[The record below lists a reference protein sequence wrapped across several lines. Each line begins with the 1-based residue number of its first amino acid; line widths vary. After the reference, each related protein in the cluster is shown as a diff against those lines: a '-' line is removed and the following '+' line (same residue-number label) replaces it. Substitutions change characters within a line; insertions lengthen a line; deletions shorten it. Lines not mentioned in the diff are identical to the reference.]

1 MKKISLVVPMLC
13 ALSLLVSVQP
23 GIAQSAKESW
33 QPFVFEKENFKV
45 TLPVK
50 PMESSE
56 TVETEIGRVPIRMF
70 FSFAKPSHFTIM
82 VADYPIIFDTPESAK
97 ETITRGI
104 EAMVSRMQLNSRTQ
118 QEVQGGKYSWQEVR
132 ANVPGAVMSVRGL
145 VVQNR
150 MYLLMTM
157 VEGQSLKSPSPA
169 AISRFF
175 DSFEFVKSPE
185 SISSTLPKVS
195 QIESPDTGSSEPP
208 PSFYE
213 QPVSWREFS
222 QPDFGFV
229 VRLPSEPF
237 KQTIKINPNDSRL
250 DLHLWMAKGEGVLI
264 YQAAFQQLLAA
275 PNDQTKIKVL
285 LDSFRD
291 GIASGV
297 GAKVTTEK
305 QITLDSFPGRE
316 FKMQAEAL
324 RATTRIYLA
333 GSRVYMLTV
342 LNAVGEV
349 GPKVTEEYFASFKVA
364 AMVNSIAPA
373 SGALVEKT
381 DWKEVVEPALG
392 FKLMMPNMPQREVRP
407 VYDLTVTTLTAM
419 GDGVMCSIA
428 HLFIPGPAP
437 SKSETAQFF
446 KNLSGGLV
454 RAMNAEIT
462 SEKETTLDGYPGRE
476 YRLKKGTATG
486 SGRAYLV
493 NGHGY
498 LLIALPTL
506 SDGNERGI
514 SKFLESFRLTKIVND
529 DPPPPPPPPPPP
541 MSQGGA
547 EPKPKKINV
556 SGGVLQE
563 AAINKAQPG
572 YPPEAK
578 KARVQGDVQVQ
589 VLISE
594 QGKVVEATIISGPEE
609 LRQVSLDAAR
619 QWEFKPTELSGVPVK
634 VQGVLTFR
642 FRLQ

>member
-1 MKKISLVVPMLC
+1 
-13 ALSLLVSVQP
+13 
-23 GIAQSAKESW
+23 
-33 QPFVFEKENFKV
+33 
-45 TLPVK
+45 
-50 PMESSE
+50 
-56 TVETEIGRVPIRMF
+56 
-70 FSFAKPSHFTIM
+70 
-82 VADYPIIFDTPESAK
+82 
-97 ETITRGI
+97 
-104 EAMVSRMQLNSRTQ
+104 
-118 QEVQGGKYSWQEVR
+118 
-132 ANVPGAVMSVRGL
+132 
-145 VVQNR
+145 
-150 MYLLMTM
+150 
-157 VEGQSLKSPSPA
+157 LKSPSPA

-195 QIESPDTGSSEPP
+195 QIESPDTDSDEPP

-407 VYDLTVTTLTAM
+407 VYDLTVTTLTVM
-419 GDGVMCSIA
+419 GDGVMFDCS
-428 HLFIPGPAP
+428 FIYPRPGSVKKRDGAIFQKP
-437 SKSETAQFF
+437 
-446 KNLSGGLV
+446 V
-454 RAMNAEIT
+454 RWLGQ
-462 SEKETTLDGYPGRE
+462 S
-476 YRLKKGTATG
+476 
-486 SGRAYLV
+486 
-493 NGHGY
+493 
-498 LLIALPTL
+498 
-506 SDGNERGI
+506 NERGNYFG
-514 SKFLESFRLTKIVND
+514 KGNHARRL
-529 DPPPPPPPPPPP
+529 
-541 MSQGGA
+541 SR
-547 EPKPKKINV
+547 
-556 SGGVLQE
+556 
-563 AAINKAQPG
+563 
-572 YPPEAK
+572 
-578 KARVQGDVQVQ
+578 AR
-589 VLISE
+589 I
-594 QGKVVEATIISGPEE
+594 
-609 LRQVSLDAAR
+609 
-619 QWEFKPTELSGVPVK
+619 
-634 VQGVLTFR
+634 
-642 FRLQ
+642 